1 MLEYNYRQP
10 RCRVAAGRLPIKE
23 VMAMLHKSLYIE
35 HPWAGRVSA
44 SGGPR
49 MLYGIVSVSLANF
62 VSTDLPAQGTDAA
75 GAPTSP
81 VLDTFSGVEL
91 DT

>member
-1 MLEYNYRQP
+1 
-10 RCRVAAGRLPIKE
+10 
-23 VMAMLHKSLYIE
+23 MLHKRLYIE
-35 HPWAGRVSA
+35 HPSAGRMSA

-49 MLYGIVSVSLANF
+49 MLSGIVSVSLANF
-62 VSTDLPAQGTDAA
+62 VSTGLPAQGTDAA

-91 DT
+91 IT

>member
-1 MLEYNYRQP
+1 
-10 RCRVAAGRLPIKE
+10 
-23 VMAMLHKSLYIE
+23 MLHKRLYIE
-35 HPWAGRVSA
+35 HPRAGRMSP
-44 SGGPR
+44 GGPR

-62 VSTDLPAQGTDAA
+62 VSTGLPAQGTDAA

-91 DT
+91 IT

>member
-1 MLEYNYRQP
+1 MLQYTYRQP
-10 RCRVAAGRLPIKE
+10 GIGVAAGRWPIKE
-23 VMAMLHKSLYIE
+23 VMAMLHKSIYIE
-35 HPWAGRVSA
+35 QPWAGRVSA

-49 MLYGIVSVSLANF
+49 VLYGIVSVLAANF

>member
-1 MLEYNYRQP
+1 
-10 RCRVAAGRLPIKE
+10 
-23 VMAMLHKSLYIE
+23 MLHKSLYIE
-35 HPWAGRVSA
+35 RPWAGRVSA
-44 SGGPR
+44 TGGPR
-49 MLYGIVSVSLANF
+49 VLYGIVSVLAANF